1 MKNLTWMAQLI
12 LHVLANSQSVT
23 TLLENPKRRYA
34 EVKLCLSLFM
44 PALEIVCR
52 AMDVF
57 KAIGSS

>member
-1 MKNLTWMAQLI
+1 MAQLI

-34 EVKLCLSLFM
+34 EIKLCLSLFM

-52 AMDVF
+52 ETDVF
-57 KAIGSS
+57 KAIGPS